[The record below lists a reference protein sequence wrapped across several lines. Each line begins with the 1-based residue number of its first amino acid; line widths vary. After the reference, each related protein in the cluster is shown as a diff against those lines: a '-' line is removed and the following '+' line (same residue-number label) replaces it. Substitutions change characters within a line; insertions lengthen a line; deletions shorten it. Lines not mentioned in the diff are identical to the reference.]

1 MTGCSWRIRLTKH
14 ISQSLKIFQDLVDL
28 EQNLQNEDLFANIVF
43 DPAENEQS
51 KVETFRT
58 LLATFG
64 RSASP
69 SPCPKPRWE
78 RDLGVGGVRIRP
90 PPLRLL
96 IVAAA

>member
-1 MTGCSWRIRLTKH
+1 MTGCSWRIRLTKY

-28 EQNLQNEDLFANIVF
+28 EQNLQNEDLVANIVF

-64 RSASP
+64 TEEISTIRHDTYYDSYHCSWIP
-69 SPCPKPRWE
+69 HIPK
-78 RDLGVGGVRIRP
+78 L
-90 PPLRLL
+90 
-96 IVAAA
+96 